1 MVARVVVEKKR
12 ESRPNSLGIVYI
24 SLAKASDIIQVATG
38 TVAEAIQNSGGDR
51 DRR

>member
-1 MVARVVVEKKR
+1 MVARVVVEK
-12 ESRPNSLGIVYI
+12 EMVGNSLIIVYI
-24 SLAKASDIIQVATG
+24 SLAKASDIIRVATG